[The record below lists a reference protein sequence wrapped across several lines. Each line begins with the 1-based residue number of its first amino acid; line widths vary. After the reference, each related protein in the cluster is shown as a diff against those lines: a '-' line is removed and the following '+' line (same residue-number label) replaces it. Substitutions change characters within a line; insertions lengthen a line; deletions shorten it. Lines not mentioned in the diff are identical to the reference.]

1 MTLITTLTQIVG
13 SAHIITKP
21 AQMTRFT
28 HGYRYGQGQAL
39 AVVCPATLLEYWQ
52 VLQACVKA
60 DVIIISQAS
69 NTGLTGGSTPTDTAR
84 DTVIISVMRMK
95 GIRLIN
101 NATQVVCLPAS
112 TLNELEQKLAPH
124 GKEPHSVIGSSCIGA
139 SVIGGVCNNSGGAL
153 VQRGPAFTQMALFAQ
168 VDKDGHLQLV
178 NHLGIELGNTPEE
191 ILTNLQNNHY
201 PSENLPS
208 IGCGHDTHYQH
219 HVREVD
225 SPTPARYNA
234 DPTRHHEAS
243 GSAGKLAVFAVR
255 LDTFDAQVGAKV
267 FYVGT
272 NSTAKLT
279 ALRRDVL
286 KDFKHLPISGEY
298 IHKDAFKM
306 ACEYGKDTFLA
317 IQRFGTANL
326 PKLFALKAK
335 TDHIAK
341 KLPLLSNHFT
351 DNLMQCVSKMS
362 GQHLPARMME
372 FYDKYEHHLILKV
385 CADSVPETMAYLLD
399 VFKDEQSDF
408 FECDKTEEQSAMLHR
423 FAVASSA
430 VRYRAVHADKVEDI
444 CAIDVALRRND
455 TDWFEVLPKE
465 IDDKILHKLYYGHF
479 FCHVFHQDYIVKKG
493 YDWQAVEHEI
503 LALMDKRGAKYP
515 AEHNV
520 GHLYHADDNL
530 ARFYETLDPTNT
542 FNVGIGKTSKDKH
555 WGAHHSTPNSSSSA
569 SNANKKT
576 P

>member
-1 MTLITTLTQIVG
+1 MTLISTLSQIVG
-13 SAHIITKP
+13 TAHVLTKP
-21 AQMTRFT
+21 AQMARFT
-28 HGYRYGQGQAL
+28 HGYRFGQGEAL
-39 AVVCPATLLEYWQ
+39 AVVEPATLLEYWQ
-52 VLQACVKA
+52 VLQACVLA
-60 DVIIISQAS
+60 DVVIISQAS
-69 NTGLTGGSTPTDTAR
+69 NTGLTGGSTPTDTPR
-84 DTVIISVMRMK
+84 DTVVISVMRMK

-101 NATQVVCLPAS
+101 NAEQVICLPAS

-124 GKEPHSVIGSSCIGA
+124 GREPHSVIGSSCIGA

-153 VQRGPAFTQMALFAQ
+153 VQRGPAFTEMALFAQ
-168 VDKDGHLQLV
+168 VDKDGQLQLI
-178 NHLGIELGNTPEE
+178 NHLGIELGDTPEQ

-201 PSENLPS
+201 PTENLPN
-208 IGCGHDTHYQH
+208 IGRGHDESYQH
-219 HVREVD
+219 YVRAVD
-225 SPTPARYNA
+225 KDTPARYNA
-234 DPTRHHEAS
+234 DPNRHHEAS

-255 LDTFDAQVGAKV
+255 LDTFPAQTGAKV

-286 KDFKHLPISGEY
+286 TNFQHLPISGEY
-298 IHKDAFKM
+298 IHRDAFDM

-317 IQRFGTANL
+317 IQRFGTQNL
-326 PKLFALKAK
+326 PKLFHLKAK
-335 TDHIAK
+335 TDNIAK
-341 KLPLLSNHFT
+341 KIPFLGKHFT

-362 GQHLPARMME
+362 GNHLPHRMMT
-372 FYDKYEHHLILKV
+372 FRDNYEHHLILKV
-385 CADSVPETMAYLLD
+385 CADSIDETLEYLHG
-399 VFKDEQSDF
+399 VFKDADSDF

-430 VRYRAVHADKVEDI
+430 VRYRAVHTDTVADI

-455 TDWFEVLPKE
+455 EDWFEVLPDE
-465 IDDKILHKLYYGHF
+465 INAKILHKLYYGHF
-479 FCHVFHQDYIVKKG
+479 FCHVFHQDYIIKKG
-493 YDWQAVEHEI
+493 YNWQEVEHEI

-530 ARFYETLDPTNT
+530 TQFYQTLDPTNT

-555 WGAHHSTPNSSSSA
+555 WGCC
-569 SNANKKT
+569 
-576 P
+576 